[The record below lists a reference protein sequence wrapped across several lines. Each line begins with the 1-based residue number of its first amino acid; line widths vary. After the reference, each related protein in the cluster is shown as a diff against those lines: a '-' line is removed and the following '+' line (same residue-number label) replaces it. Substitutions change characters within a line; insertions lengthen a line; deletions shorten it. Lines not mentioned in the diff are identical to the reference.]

1 MNVAAVNISVQL
13 FVWIYMFWVFLVL
26 IIYLFLAALGL
37 CCSTWVLCCCVQTS
51 SSCDEQGLE
60 TISSCQAQASHCGGF
75 SCCRTEVLGLP
86 GFRSRGTRT

>member
-37 CCSTWVLCCCVQTS
+37 CCSTGAF
-51 SSCDEQGLE
+51 SSCGEQDLLP
-60 TISSCQAQASHCGGF
+60 SCSA
-75 SCCRTEVLGLP
+75 
-86 GFRSRGTRT
+86 